1 MLRDMMEGHVLLA
14 PDGAEIPAGSPVDYG
29 NGGVTSAP
37 EMGKAVEQAGTA
49 PAVSG
54 EGEAPATEEGN
65 TVATAVQT
73 PAWMAQLPKEMR
85 DDPELAKHR
94 TMGEAIKYLKA
105 EASKGNS
112 QPESDAQAH
121 QGGDAPEAS
130 GEQATPINYENFAGH
145 LSENN
150 DPFGTITEGLVSKM
164 QELGIPQAEAENI
177 LTAIDKA
184 QTSGLERMVQEGS
197 KHTEAVCRKRWGK
210 DYESNRRAMARG
222 YQALG
227 DSDGSLQKML
237 DSEGAS
243 LSPAVWELLARVG
256 RMTAEDSASTSRAGQ
271 GEPRNPEVPVTY
283 IY

>member
-1 MLRDMMEGHVLLA
+1 MLRDMTEGHVFLA
-14 PDGAEIPAGSPVDYG
+14 PDGAEVPAGSPVDYG

-37 EMGKAVEQAGTA
+37 DEVKAVEQAGTA

-54 EGEAPATEEGN
+54 EGEAPATDNEGN
-65 TVATAVQT
+65 TSAEAVQY

-85 DDPELAKHR
+85 NDPELANYR
-94 TMGEAIKYLKA
+94 TIGDAIRTLKA
-105 EASKGNS
+105 EAKGNGK
-112 QPESDAQAH
+112 QEAVAQD
-121 QGGDAPEAS
+121 QGGDAAVAS
-130 GEQATPINYENFAGH
+130 GEQAAPINYENFARH
-145 LSENN
+145 LSDNN
-150 DPFGTITEGLVSKM
+150 DPFGNITEGLVGTL
-164 QELGIPQAEAENI
+164 QELGIPQNQAESI
-177 LTAIDKA
+177 LEAIDKA
-184 QTSGLERMVQEGS
+184 QTSGQEKMVQEGS

-227 DSDGSLQKML
+227 DSDGSLQRML